1 VSALALQVAPIGSNE
16 TGRCECC
23 GRVSRKVWGVV
34 YRDRLTLATYYVHWT
49 VGHVF
54 ETGAD
59 IDVIL
64 GKWGEGSSAEDRYAV
79 RLAYRIFDH
88 GPEMMVIDASH
99 KHVSNTIAAQC
110 LKRSD
115 VIGSP
120 LAQNVFDICDAFLI
134 QDQRLA
140 ALWDAPGYDQA

>member
-1 VSALALQVAPIGSNE
+1 VSTLTPQVEPLGTKE
-16 TGRCECC
+16 TGRCKCC
-23 GRVSRKVWGVV
+23 GRVSRMVWGVV
-34 YRDRLTLATYYVHWT
+34 HRGRLTLATYYVHWT

-54 ETGAD
+54 ETGAH
-59 IDVIL
+59 IDVVL

-88 GPEMMVIDASH
+88 GPELMVIDASH
-99 KHVSNTIAAQC
+99 KHVLNTFAARC

-120 LAQNVFDICDAFLI
+120 LAQNVFDICDAFLE
-134 QDQRLA
+134 QDKRLA
-140 ALWDAPGYDQA
+140 ALWDVPGL

>member
-1 VSALALQVAPIGSNE
+1 MTLQVESLGAGE

-23 GRVSRKVWGVV
+23 GRISRKVWGVV
-34 YRDRLTLATYYVHWT
+34 HRDRLTLATYFVHWP

-54 ETGAD
+54 ETGAH
-59 IDVIL
+59 IDVVL
-64 GKWGEGSSAEDRYAV
+64 GKWGVGSGAEDRYAV

-99 KHVSNTIAAQC
+99 KHVLNTLAVQC

-120 LAQNVFDICDAFLI
+120 LAPTVFAICDAFLV
-134 QDQRLA
+134 QDQRIA
-140 ALWDAPGYDQA
+140 ALWDAPGL